1 MLEIILTN
9 LFTVFAW
16 LTLALWLAA
25 LLWTFYCLKKQKPLK
40 LYKAENIDKHQIDT
54 SVSILVPARNEGHR
68 ILDKSI
74 ESMINQTYGN
84 YEIIVLNDRSSDE
97 TKEILEK
104 FKVRDSRF
112 QIIDGVDPPK
122 KWLGKPHALHQALQK
137 ASGEWIIIT
146 DADIIFAPETLQ
158 TAVKYAEENNFDAL
172 TLAPKLILVSFW
184 ETLFMPVFGWFCV
197 LAMPFHRVNNPNRA
211 ESMGVGNFFMFRRA
225 VLDKIGGFES
235 VKSQVAEDLK
245 LAENLKKQQF
255 KLRIDYAPELIET
268 RMYSGFWEIW
278 EGFTK
283 NLFSGMK
290 FSLAKTTFGVISV
303 FLFGVAPVLL
313 MFAALFFG
321 QLALFVPLFSVY
333 IVQTLIFAFI
343 HREWQG
349 NSLYAL
355 LAPFGLLIFLA
366 ILINSTVRVL
376 SGKGVTWKG
385 RVIYEQGGV
394 PPPIV

>member
-1 MLEIILTN
+1 MLEIFLAN
-9 LFTVFAW
+9 LFTVFVW
-16 LTLALWLAA
+16 LTLVLWLAA
-25 LLWTFYCLKKQKPLK
+25 LLWTFYCLRKQKPLQPN
-40 LYKAENIDKHQIDT
+40 KAENNNKHQNNT
-54 SVSILVPARNEGHR
+54 FVSILVPARNEAHR
-68 ILDKSI
+68 VLDKSI

-97 TKEILEK
+97 TKEILEEFESHDSK
-104 FKVRDSRF
+104 FR
-112 QIIDGVDPPK
+112 IIDGVELPK
-122 KWLGKPHALHQALQK
+122 DWLGKPHALHQALQK

-158 TAVKYAEENNFDAL
+158 TVVEYAEENNFDAL

-184 ETLFMPVFGWFCV
+184 ETLFMPVFGWFCL
-197 LAMPFHRVNNPNRA
+197 LAMPFHRVNNLNRA
-211 ESMGVGNFFMFRRA
+211 ESMGVGNFFMFRRE

-245 LAENLKKQQF
+245 LAEILKKKQF

-290 FSLAKTTFGVISV
+290 FSLAKTIFGVVSV
-303 FLFGVAPVLL
+303 FLFGVTPFLL
-313 MFAALFFG
+313 MFSAFIFG
-321 QLALFVPLFSVY
+321 QSALFVPLFSVY
-333 IVQTLIFAFI
+333 IIQILIFAFL

-349 NSLYAL
+349 NIFYAL

-366 ILINSTVRVL
+366 ILINSTVKVL